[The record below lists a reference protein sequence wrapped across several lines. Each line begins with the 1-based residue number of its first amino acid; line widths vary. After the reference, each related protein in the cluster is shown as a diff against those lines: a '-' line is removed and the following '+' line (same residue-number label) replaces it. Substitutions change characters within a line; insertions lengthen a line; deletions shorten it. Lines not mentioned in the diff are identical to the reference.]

1 MNQERLIGTAKKL
14 DKILKIVQ
22 GVNFAAVVL
31 LVCGFLILNIAHWVN
46 PENVNTAEIVN
57 VTMGEF
63 TLELTSA
70 AGSGLDLSY
79 GWINCIIMVILLII
93 LWMGF
98 RYARKIMAFMMEG
111 NPFDHSISD
120 YLKKLGLL
128 TLVYGIVGNFGSWIM
143 TFMKMNHY
151 QLGRLADGKQIL
163 SIIPK
168 YQLDLGFA
176 VVFFVF
182 LLASY
187 IFRYGAQLQKLSDE
201 TL

>member
-79 GWINCIIMVILLII
+79 G
-93 LWMGF
+93 
-98 RYARKIMAFMMEG
+98 
-111 NPFDHSISD
+111 
-120 YLKKLGLL
+120 
-128 TLVYGIVGNFGSWIM
+128 
-143 TFMKMNHY
+143 
-151 QLGRLADGKQIL
+151 
-163 SIIPK
+163 
-168 YQLDLGFA
+168 
-176 VVFFVF
+176 
-182 LLASY
+182 
-187 IFRYGAQLQKLSDE
+187 
-201 TL
+201 